1 MSKGSAPRPFDVD
14 RQSFENNWD
23 AIFGKRKSANGDN
36 QHDNDVGETGEEDKA
51 VPSDSNRS

>member
-23 AIFGKRKSANGDN
+23 AIFGKRKPANNGD
-36 QHDNDVGETGEEDKA
+36 QHGNDVGEKGEENKTL
-51 VPSDSNRS
+51 PSNSD

>member
-14 RQSFENNWD
+14 RQAFENNWD
-23 AIFGKRKSANGDN
+23 AIFGKRKSANG
-36 QHDNDVGETGEEDKA
+36 EDKHDDLGEKGQENKT